1 MQWRGATPCWL
12 KTASAGIESPTVL
25 SETEDG
31 LAERRSGFVPLFCQ
45 IKFQL
50 YLTGTLADFTLLAID
65 APALWR
71 IDFLYG
77 VGGIFGFFPL
87 KASFYVSWLSLKKNK
102 K

>member
-1 MQWRGATPCWL
+1 MTGCNSLLIENCKRGYRKSYGAIRNRGRVSRKALWL
-12 KTASAGIESPTVL
+12 C
-25 SETEDG
+25 
-31 LAERRSGFVPLFCQ
+31 PLFCQ

-87 KASFYVSWLSLKKNK
+87 KASFYVS
-102 K
+102 